1 MRFGPGKCGNAIAW
15 GGATERGYA
24 PVLSIM
30 EMICVTRHALA
41 AVTVTI
47 WRRKRG
53 SRASVR
59 GSKCDSKEPF

>member
-1 MRFGPGKCGNAIAW
+1 MRVVERIRMKGSGANAVRAGQLRKCDRV

-30 EMICVTRHALA
+30 ETICVTRQALA

-47 WRRKRG
+47 L
-53 SRASVR
+53 
-59 GSKCDSKEPF
+59 